1 MKKWLPVLLA
11 VVLTAG
17 CAPQFGK
24 QDQIVQKKN
33 NKKETAIVPNYQIS
47 DQYYRTILPFKPSK
61 SRGLTVS
68 NLNTRYDIDEFET
81 GLMRVAQKQFSPN
94 DYLFQ
99 EGQYLDKNTVVSWLN
114 RKYTNAQLKAQK
126 LKSAENLG
134 LNPVASGK
142 GSEATPIYLSHILEQ
157 DYLIKSDK
165 NTVKL
170 GGVVIGLALNS
181 IYYYQKVQY
190 GATYE
195 KTISHKVLTSKGESI
210 AQEVVK
216 RLRNISDLK
225 NVPITVALY
234 EQKGTDS
241 VVPGN
246 FFAYSNVS
254 TGSTSIDNWKAV
266 NEKYYLFPSD
276 QVVKDH
282 RDDSTFFNNF
292 KDDVEKYFPNYNG
305 VVGRGLYNGDQLTK
319 LNIEIPMQFYGQ
331 SEVVGFTQYIAGLIS
346 DFPNYISLEISV
358 TSVNGPK
365 ALVVRDP
372 NQKEPF
378 VHIYQ

>member
-1 MKKWLPVLLA
+1 MKKWLPVLLT
-11 VVLTAG
+11 VILTAG
-17 CAPQFGK
+17 CAPNFSK

-33 NKKETAIVPNYQIS
+33 DKKETAIVPNYQIS
-47 DQYYRTILPFKPSK
+47 DQYYKTILPFKPSK

-81 GLMRVAQKQFSPN
+81 GLMRVAQKQYSPN

-99 EGQYLDKNTVVSWLN
+99 EGQYLDKNTVLSWLN
-114 RKYTNAQLKAQK
+114 RKYTPDQLKAQK
-126 LKSAENLG
+126 LKPSDNLG

-142 GSEATPIYLSHILEQ
+142 DAASTPIYLAHILEQ
-157 DYLIKSDK
+157 DYLIKSNK

-181 IYYYQKVQY
+181 VYYYQKQQY
-190 GATYE
+190 GATYD
-195 KTISHKVLTSKGESI
+195 KTISHAQVASHGKSI
-210 AQEVVK
+210 AQEVIK
-216 RLRNISDLK
+216 RLRNISGLK
-225 NVPITVALY
+225 NVPITIALY

-246 FFAYSNVS
+246 FFAYATSSN
-254 TGSTSIDNWKAV
+254 GSSSIDNWKTV

-276 QVVKDH
+276 DVQKDH
-282 RDDSTFFNNF
+282 RDDLTSFNNF

-305 VVGRGLYNGDQLTK
+305 VIGRGLYEGDQLTK

-331 SEVVGFTQYIAGLIS
+331 SEVVGFTQYIAGLLS
-346 DFPNYISLEISV
+346 DFPDYLALEISV

-365 ALVVRDP
+365 ALIVREP
-372 NQKEPF
+372 GGKEPF
-378 VHIYQ
+378 VHIYD

>member
-1 MKKWLPVLLA
+1 MKKWLPVLLT
-11 VVLTAG
+11 VILTAG
-17 CAPQFGK
+17 CAPHFSK

-33 NKKETAIVPNYQIS
+33 DKKETAIVPNYQIS
-47 DQYYRTILPFKPSK
+47 NQYYRTILPFKPSK

-81 GLMRVAQKQFSPN
+81 GLMRVAQKQYSPN

-114 RKYTNAQLKAQK
+114 RKYTANQLKAQK
-126 LKSAENLG
+126 LKPADNLG

-142 GSEATPIYLSHILEQ
+142 DAASTPIYLAHILEQ
-157 DYLIKSDK
+157 DYLIKSNK

-181 IYYYQKVQY
+181 VYYYQKQQY
-190 GATYE
+190 GATYD
-195 KTISHKVLTSKGESI
+195 KTISHAQVASHGKSI
-210 AQEVVK
+210 AQEVIK
-216 RLRNISDLK
+216 RLRNISGLK
-225 NVPITVALY
+225 NVPITIALY

-246 FFAYSNVS
+246 FFAYTTVSN
-254 TGSTSIDNWKAV
+254 GSTSIDNWKTV

-276 QVVKDH
+276 QATKDY
-282 RDDSTFFNNF
+282 RDDSQSFSNF

-305 VVGRGLYNGDQLTK
+305 VVGRGLYEDGQLTK

-331 SEVVGFTQYIAGLIS
+331 SEVVGFSQYIAGIVS
-346 DFPNYISLEISV
+346 DFPDHISLEISV

-365 ALVVRDP
+365 ALIVREP
-372 NQKEPF
+372 GEKEPF
-378 VHIYQ
+378 VHIYD

>member
-17 CAPQFGK
+17 CAPNFSK

-47 DQYYRTILPFKPSK
+47 NQYYRTILPFKPSK

-81 GLMRVAQKQFSPN
+81 GLMRVAQNQFSPD

-99 EGQYLDKNTVVSWLN
+99 EGQYLDKSTVLSWLN
-114 RKYTNAQLKAQK
+114 RKYTSQQLKAQK
-126 LKSAENLG
+126 LKPEENVG

-142 GSEATPIYLSHILEQ
+142 DAASTPIYLAHILEQ
-157 DYLIKSDK
+157 DYLIKTNK

-181 IYYYQKVQY
+181 VYYYQKQQY
-190 GATYE
+190 GATYD
-195 KTISHKVLTSKGESI
+195 KTISHAQVASHGKSI
-210 AQEVVK
+210 AQEVIK
-216 RLRNISDLK
+216 RIRNIDGLK
-225 NVPITVALY
+225 NVPITIALY

-246 FFAYSNVS
+246 FFAYTTVTN
-254 TGSTSIDNWKAV
+254 GSSSIDKWKSV
-266 NEKYYLFPSD
+266 KEKYYLFPSD
-276 QVVKDH
+276 QVDKDY
-282 RDDSTFFNNF
+282 RDDSQSFNNF

-305 VVGRGLYNGDQLTK
+305 VVGRGLYEDGQLTK
-319 LNIEIPMQFYGQ
+319 LDIEIPMQFYGQ
-331 SEVVGFTQYIAGLIS
+331 SEVVGFTQYITGLIS
-346 DFPNYISLEISV
+346 DFPDHISLEISV

-365 ALVVRDP
+365 ALIVREPD
-372 NQKEPF
+372 QKEPF

>member
-1 MKKWLPVLLA
+1 MKKWLPVLLT
-11 VVLTAG
+11 VILTAG
-17 CAPQFGK
+17 CAPHFSK

-33 NKKETAIVPNYQIS
+33 DKKETAIVPNYQIS
-47 DQYYRTILPFKPSK
+47 NQYYRTILPFKPSK

-81 GLMRVAQKQFSPN
+81 GLMRVAQKQYSPN

-114 RKYTNAQLKAQK
+114 RKYTASQLKAQK
-126 LKSAENLG
+126 LKPADNLG

-142 GSEATPIYLSHILEQ
+142 DAASTPIYLAHILEQ
-157 DYLIKSDK
+157 DYLIKSNK

-181 IYYYQKVQY
+181 VYYYQKQQY
-190 GATYE
+190 GATYD
-195 KTISHKVLTSKGESI
+195 KTISHAQVASHGKSI
-210 AQEVVK
+210 AQEVIK
-216 RLRNISDLK
+216 RLRNISGLK
-225 NVPITVALY
+225 NVPITIALY

-246 FFAYSNVS
+246 FFAYTTVSN
-254 TGSTSIDNWKAV
+254 GSTSIDNWKTV

-276 QVVKDH
+276 QATKDY
-282 RDDSTFFNNF
+282 RDDSQSFSNF

-305 VVGRGLYNGDQLTK
+305 VVGRGLYEDGQLTK

-331 SEVVGFTQYIAGLIS
+331 SEVVGFTQYVAGIVS
-346 DFPNYISLEISV
+346 DFPDHISLEISV

-365 ALVVRDP
+365 ALIVREP
-372 NQKEPF
+372 GEKEPF
-378 VHIYQ
+378 VHIYD

>member
-1 MKKWLPVLLA
+1 MKKWLPVLLT
-11 VVLTAG
+11 VILTAG
-17 CAPQFGK
+17 CAPHFSK

-33 NKKETAIVPNYQIS
+33 DKKETAIVPNYQIS
-47 DQYYRTILPFKPSK
+47 NQYYRTILPFKPSK

-81 GLMRVAQKQFSPN
+81 GLMRVAQKQYSPN

-114 RKYTNAQLKAQK
+114 RKYTASQLKAQK
-126 LKSAENLG
+126 LKPADNLG

-142 GSEATPIYLSHILEQ
+142 DAASTPIYLAHILEQ
-157 DYLIKSDK
+157 DYLIKSNK

-181 IYYYQKVQY
+181 VYYYQKQQY
-190 GATYE
+190 GATYDE
-195 KTISHKVLTSKGESI
+195 TISHAQVASHGKSI
-210 AQEVVK
+210 AQEVIK
-216 RLRNISDLK
+216 RLRNISGLK
-225 NVPITVALY
+225 NVPITIALY

-246 FFAYSNVS
+246 FFAYTTVSN
-254 TGSTSIDNWKAV
+254 GSTSIDNWKTV

-276 QVVKDH
+276 KATKDY
-282 RDDSTFFNNF
+282 RDDSQSFSNF

-305 VVGRGLYNGDQLTK
+305 VVGRGLYEDGQLTK

-331 SEVVGFTQYIAGLIS
+331 SEVVGFTQYVAGIVS
-346 DFPNYISLEISV
+346 DFPDHISLEISV

-365 ALVVRDP
+365 ALIVREP
-372 NQKEPF
+372 GEKEPF
-378 VHIYQ
+378 VHIYD